1 MNTPITITHIKENK
15 LVNEL
20 EYIIDKYIEKN
31 NNIENII
38 IKLLEENNIDKI
50 KRKLNYIL
58 FLLNN

>member
-1 MNTPITITHIKENK
+1 MNSPITISYIKENK

-20 EYIIDKYIEKN
+20 EYIIDKYIQKH

-38 IKLLEENNIDKI
+38 VKLLEENNIDRI

-58 FLLNN
+58 FLLKN

>member
-1 MNTPITITHIKENK
+1 MNSPITITYIKENK

-20 EYIIDKYIEKN
+20 EYNIDKYIQKH

-38 IKLLEENNIDKI
+38 VKLLEENNIDTI